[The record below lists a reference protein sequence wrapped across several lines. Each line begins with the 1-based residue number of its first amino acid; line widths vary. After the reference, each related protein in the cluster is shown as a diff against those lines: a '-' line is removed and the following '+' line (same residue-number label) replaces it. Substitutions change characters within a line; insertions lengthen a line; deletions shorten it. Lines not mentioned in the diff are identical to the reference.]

1 MVFKNM
7 MKDNIQILKADG
19 TESDEMEASV
29 QDGAIYLMKSDILI
43 ESGDFIKRKMSNG
56 GIETLEVITP
66 GFYEGIQSIP
76 AHYQMKVKK
85 LECLKLIRLY
95 NLLLIILAGQMLG
108 LIIIQRIIRIILLIM
123 IWYQK

>member
-7 MKDNIQILKADG
+7 MKDNIQLLKADG
-19 TESDEMEASV
+19 TESNEMKASV
-29 QDGAIYLMKSDILI
+29 QDGKIYLMKSDILI

-56 GIETLEVITP
+56 GIETFEVITP

-85 LECLKLIRLY
+85 TW
-95 NLLLIILAGQMLG
+95 NA
-108 LIIIQRIIRIILLIM
+108 
-123 IWYQK
+123 